1 MKKVLIVTYYWPPG
15 SNPGVLRMLKFSK
28 YLPEFGWQPVVL
40 TVSKGSYPAIDNS
53 LEGKISSDVKVHKT
67 TSLEPFRLYNFISGK
82 KGNSGTVGMANIKD
96 SKSLIQKFSLFVRAN
111 FFIPDAR
118 VGWVPYAYKRAAQL
132 VKDEKIDVV
141 LTTGPPQSTH
151 LVGLQL
157 KRKLGVPWVMDLRD
171 PWTGIYYNKF
181 LPRTQ
186 RAKNK
191 DKALEVESASAADYI
206 TTVSKGLEEEFRVLN
221 KNIELIYNG
230 FDEDDFNFG
239 NVEKLKNR
247 FRICFFGNLLPNQ
260 DIPGLWKGIQRA
272 AEHST
277 DLRTQLEL
285 TFIGNVHDEILSRL
299 RKILRSECVVKMPYM
314 PHGDAVRM
322 MREAH
327 VLLFI
332 IPDSEDNELILTGK
346 LFEYLASGSF
356 ILPVGP
362 INGNAAEVLEK
373 TGRGKMLAYDDVE
386 GIKREVLRLFERG
399 NAKMNSQ
406 NNSLDQATLFYSRRN
421 QTKRLSKVLDE
432 VMTRIGN

>member
-15 SNPGVLRMLKFSK
+15 SNPGVLRMLKFCK
-28 YLPEFGWQPVVL
+28 YLPEFGWQPLVL
-40 TVSKGSYPAIDNS
+40 TVNNGSYPAIDET
-53 LEGKISSDVKVHKT
+53 LESKISDDVKVYKT
-67 TSLEPFRLYNFISGK
+67 SSIEPFRLYNFLSGK

-151 LVGLQL
+151 LIGLQL
-157 KRKLGVPWVMDLRD
+157 KRKIGVPWVVDLRD

-181 LPRTQ
+181 LPRTA
-186 RAKNK
+186 RAQKK
-191 DKALEVESASAADYI
+191 DKALEEEAASTADYI
-206 TTVSKGLEEEFRVLN
+206 TTVSKGLEEEFLVLN

-239 NVEKLKNR
+239 DVEKLKDR

-260 DIPGLWKGIQRA
+260 DIHGLWKGIQIA
-272 AEHST
+272 DEESP
-277 DLRTQLEL
+277 LFKQQLEL
-285 TFIGNVHDEILSRL
+285 AFIGNVHDEILSRL
-299 RKILRSECVVKMPYM
+299 RKMFTPERVVKMPYM
-314 PHGDAVRM
+314 PHSDAVRA

-332 IPDSEDNELILTGK
+332 IPDAEDNELILTGK

-362 INGNAAEVLEK
+362 VKGNAAEVLEK
-373 TGRGKMLAYDDVE
+373 TGRGVMLEYNDVE
-386 GIKREVLRLFERG
+386 GIKSEVLRFFEMG
-399 NAKMNSQ
+399 NSKMNSQ
-406 NNSLDQATLFYSRRN
+406 NNALDQATLFYSRRN
-421 QTKRLSKVLDE
+421 QTERLSKVLDE
-432 VMTRIGN
+432 VMTRIVN